1 MEKKHPEHFWSA
13 LNSLLEN
20 KKKFDFG
27 NTLNHFIFQKFIP
40 YIYDIEHYKHF
51 FRNHNNLVI
60 PKKRKKIQK
69 KIFIKSKKFN
79 S

>member
-1 MEKKHPEHFWSA
+1 MKNKHFLSA
-13 LNSLLEN
+13 QNSLSEN
-20 KKKFDFG
+20 KKKFNFR

-60 PKKRKKIQK
+60 PKKRKKNSK
-69 KIFIKSKKFN
+69 KIIFVII
-79 S
+79 

>member
-1 MEKKHPEHFWSA
+1 MENKHPEDFWSA

-20 KKKFDFG
+20 KKKFDFR
-27 NTLNHFIFQKFIP
+27 NSLNHFSFQKFIP

-60 PKKRKKIQK
+60 PKKE
-69 KIFIKSKKFN
+69 KKFKKKN
-79 S
+79 IFFFII